1 MAGTKS
7 GTLHESEF
15 VKLLLQ
21 SNILT
26 EGQLKAVYDYQRS
39 LGGSVADI
47 LVKLNMVSRS
57 DLEAMVRAALE
68 GTDVATVFAGKTN
81 LAIDGSKLDFEGLK
95 LHHRL
100 IDKLP
105 PEFVEK
111 FFVVIFFPF
120 SGLDSRKLIVGHGR
134 ELEDAIGERIR
145 AFLGVDLY
153 TLKLDEALAAEYVVK
168 YFERAKKPVPES
180 IAELAAQKAQ
190 KKSSPAPAAQGN
202 RSTPDSAADHAG
214 VASGSS
220 AHSEASSP
228 SAVETADQNESADLN
243 EDGPVEQGLRA
254 RQPSAQ
260 APQVESP
267 RPDLFEEPSD
277 PSTQESSRGMSRFL
291 SDGDTRGDVDAVTS
305 SSLNVEWVAL
315 TNLLVKKRILTR
327 EEVRVEV
334 ELLKRNISRG

>member
-21 SNILT
+21 SKILT

-68 GTDVATVFAGKTN
+68 GTDVATVFSGKTN
-81 LAIDGSKLDFEGLK
+81 LAIDASKLDFEGLK
-95 LHHRL
+95 IHHRL

-134 ELEDAIGERIR
+134 ELEDDMGDRIR
-145 AFLGVDLY
+145 SFLGVDLY
-153 TLKLDEALAAEYVVK
+153 TLKLDEALAAEYVVN
-168 YFERAKKPVPES
+168 YLERAKKPVPES
-180 IAELAAQKAQ
+180 IAELAARKAQ
-190 KKSSPAPAAQGN
+190 NKSSPAPAAQGN
-202 RSTPDSAADHAG
+202 RSTPDSAVDHAG

-220 AHSEASSP
+220 ARREASSP
-228 SAVETADQNESADLN
+228 SAGDADLKETADLNESADLI
-243 EDGPVEQGLRA
+243 EDVTFGRGLSA
-254 RQPSAQ
+254 RQTSAQ
-260 APQVESP
+260 APQVVSP
-267 RPDLFEEPSD
+267 RPDPPLEEPSD

-291 SDGDTRGDVDAVTS
+291 SDGDTRGDTDASTLR
-305 SSLNVEWVAL
+305 SLNVEWVF
-315 TNLLVKKRILTR
+315 RR
-327 EEVRVEV
+327 
-334 ELLKRNISRG
+334 SRRGSEPGHDAYVPVA